1 MKLSAATQRA
11 QTSMPFVFTSGARLV
26 DRALVG
32 LLSTSTKARK
42 WDSKFSENDW
52 SLLRRLLRRWTEPQV
67 GSLFCPLSSHVCA
80 ETRQQM
86 LKRGSR
92 FYVQAV
98 CNSLSMTHT
107 LSHTYTHT
115 HTHTTRT
122 GDMLDRR
129 EHVLLSTPFARA
141 VLQTSRERLN
151 SSSGSDSDA
160 FFESSAWMQAPD
172 HISRRRSKTST
183 SLKQTLKRCKKNRH
197 MD

>member
-1 MKLSAATQRA
+1 
-11 QTSMPFVFTSGARLV
+11 
-26 DRALVG
+26 
-32 LLSTSTKARK
+32 
-42 WDSKFSENDW
+42 
-52 SLLRRLLRRWTEPQV
+52 
-67 GSLFCPLSSHVCA
+67 
-80 ETRQQM
+80 M

-122 GDMLDRR
+122 GDMLERR
-129 EHVLLSTPFARA
+129 ENALLSTPFARA

-183 SLKQTLKRCKKNRH
+183 SLKQTLKNCKKQAHGSKSPWGGRTKSTWDMEWNRSKKEQIQPFESIQVSFL
-197 MD
+197 